1 MTLLQARSWRRP
13 SAAVPEL
20 ADSAATD
27 SYRLACAFMLVMA
40 LVTVDVFNVLDRGW
54 PPVAADAG
62 GAGGG
67 SAERYLILLIPIVAI
82 IWMRMKAPSLFVR
95 APSGSDLLLALLYLL
110 GMGGTYVGLAFL
122 GTTDTLRPVFLP
134 MVLGLLYLLT
144 LHPPRDRE
152 VTRIID
158 WLGLIGL
165 VYVIANFLVNYGI
178 LPGLLQYKQYRNAS
192 VAYVALAAVAAFVR
206 GRRRRLLLVL
216 VLTGAIF
223 VSYPS
228 ATTVLVALTVL
239 LTLFLTGRRATGLR
253 SILVVGVVVLMGV
266 VAVAN
271 FEKGVRITS
280 DYFSAVGKVDANAGR
295 LDLWTAGIERW
306 QESPFVGSVF
316 SGEAVAVRSRDQ
328 RALPYHNDFVLF
340 LAEGGLL
347 GAGILVAFIVMV
359 EITLVRRYRR
369 FMKGGDQ
376 DRADLL
382 RIILCTINAFLMT
395 MLFNPVLPGASRSA
409 TIFGL
414 YAIAMSLG
422 DPGEVPEVEPDIE
435 LDWVLSAPVAPS
447 S

>member
-1 MTLLQARSWRRP
+1 MSLLQARSWRRS

-20 ADSAATD
+20 ADSVATD

-67 SAERYLILLIPIVAI
+67 SAERYLILLIPVVAI

-95 APSGSDLLLALLYLL
+95 APSGSDLLLGLLYLL

-178 LPGLLQYKQYRNAS
+178 LPGVLQYKQYRNAS
-192 VAYVALAAVAAFVR
+192 VAYVAMAAVAAFVR

-216 VLTGAIF
+216 VLTAAIF

-228 ATTVLVALTVL
+228 ATTVLVALTVM

-253 SILVVGVVVLMGV
+253 SIVVVGVVVLVGV

-271 FEKGVRITS
+271 FQKGVRISS

-295 LDLWTAGIERW
+295 LDLWSAGIERW

-347 GAGILVAFIVMV
+347 GEGILVAFIVMV

-369 FMKGGDQ
+369 FVKGGDQ

-435 LDWVLSAPVAPS
+435 LDWVLNPPVAPS

>member
-20 ADSAATD
+20 ADSVATD

-67 SAERYLILLIPIVAI
+67 GAERYLILLIPIVAI

-95 APSGSDLLLALLYLL
+95 APSGSDLLLGLLYLL

-192 VAYVALAAVAAFVR
+192 VAYVAMAAVAAFVR

-216 VLTGAIF
+216 ALTAAIF

-253 SILVVGVVVLMGV
+253 SIVVVGVVVLMGV

-271 FEKGVRITS
+271 FQKGIR
-280 DYFSAVGKVDANAGR
+280 DHER
-295 LDLWTAGIERW
+295 L
-306 QESPFVGSVF
+306 
-316 SGEAVAVRSRDQ
+316 
-328 RALPYHNDFVLF
+328 
-340 LAEGGLL
+340 LL
-347 GAGILVAFIVMV
+347 GGRQGRRQRRAAGPVDRRDR
-359 EITLVRRYRR
+359 TLAGVSVRGVGVLRGGRR
-369 FMKGGDQ
+369 
-376 DRADLL
+376 
-382 RIILCTINAFLMT
+382 
-395 MLFNPVLPGASRSA
+395 GALA
-409 TIFGL
+409 
-414 YAIAMSLG
+414 
-422 DPGEVPEVEPDIE
+422 
-435 LDWVLSAPVAPS
+435 
-447 S
+447 